1 MGVVSKIGDF
11 NFHVNPFVPQVKT
24 SKVFIRDCTLI
35 SPLTL
40 LLFAGRS
47 LDVISEGL
55 LLFLLC
61 VCVCVT
67 CVCACV
73 CVRAFENT

>member
-55 LLFLLC
+55 LLFLF
-61 VCVCVT
+61 
-67 CVCACV
+67 CVCA
-73 CVRAFENT
+73 